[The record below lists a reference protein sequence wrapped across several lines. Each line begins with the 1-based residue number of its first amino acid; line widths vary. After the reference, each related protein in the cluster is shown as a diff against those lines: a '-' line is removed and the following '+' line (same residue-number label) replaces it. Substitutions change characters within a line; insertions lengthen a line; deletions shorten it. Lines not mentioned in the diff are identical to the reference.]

1 MLQTVTQHRRHACR
15 MLHRRE
21 RPCMWAVCWGCTCPF
36 PPMTTLDKGL
46 RMTHEHANLLDEPEV
61 VHPLL
66 SHVIERNIR
75 TITRLRLQ
83 TAHERTVQERL
94 ADAITSFSGSMSF
107 VYLHILWFGAWLL
120 VNTGHMGIPPF
131 DPFPYGLLTMIVSL
145 EAIFLSTFVLIS
157 QNRFSDAADRRAE
170 LDLQI
175 GLLAEHEITRVLQML
190 DAIQDKLGIEND
202 ADSELADLEMETRPE
217 DVLAEIDRV
226 HRQVKG

>member
-1 MLQTVTQHRRHACR
+1 M
-15 MLHRRE
+15 
-21 RPCMWAVCWGCTCPF
+21 
-36 PPMTTLDKGL
+36 
-46 RMTHEHANLLDEPEV
+46 
-61 VHPLL
+61 
-66 SHVIERNIR
+66 R
-75 TITRLRLQ
+75 TITRLRLH
-83 TAHERTVQERL
+83 TARERTVQERL
-94 ADAITSFSGSMSF
+94 ADAITSFSGSMVF

-120 VNTGHMGIPPF
+120 VNTGRVGISSF

-157 QNRFSDAADRRAE
+157 QNRFSDEADRRAE
-170 LDLQI
+170 LDVHI

-202 ADSELADLEMETRPE
+202 ADSELADLEMETKPE

>member
-1 MLQTVTQHRRHACR
+1 
-15 MLHRRE
+15 
-21 RPCMWAVCWGCTCPF
+21 
-36 PPMTTLDKGL
+36 
-46 RMTHEHANLLDEPEV
+46 MTHANANTPEEHEEAT
-61 VHPLL
+61 PLL

-83 TAHERTVQERL
+83 TAHERHVQDRL
-94 ADAITSFSGSMSF
+94 ADAITAFSGSMLF
-107 VYLHILWFGAWLL
+107 VYIHILWFGAWLL
-120 VNTGHMGIPPF
+120 VNTGRLGITPF

-175 GLLAEHEITRVLQML
+175 GLLAEHELTRVLHML

-226 HRQVKG
+226 HRQVKS